1 MERRGTGRNTAGL
14 GSSAGAD
21 SAFFLPSAAGVRHP
35 GNSLSSTTPLGG
47 VDGERERHSP
57 EPTSTDR
64 RAGGAEWVRENLPS
78 VAAVAT
84 AFREEFGDVR
94 LVHAVENGHE
104 IGRPGTDGVKLS
116 ETHVGPMAIAGQD
129 RMAR

>member
-1 MERRGTGRNTAGL
+1 MERRGTGRNTACL

-35 GNSLSSTTPLGG
+35 GNSPTHNPPKGG
-47 VDGERERHSP
+47 CVVGERHSP

-78 VAAVAT
+78 VAAVAAT
-84 AFREEFGDVR
+84 FRAEFGDVR
-94 LVHAVENGHE
+94 LTYASENGHE
-104 IGRPGTDGVKLS
+104 IGRPGQDGVKLS
-116 ETHVGPMAIAGQD
+116 ETHVGPMAIAVQD

>member
-1 MERRGTGRNTAGL
+1 MERRGTGRNTACL

-57 EPTSTDR
+57 EPTSPGR
-64 RAGGAEWVRENLPS
+64 RSGGAEWVRENLPT
-78 VAAVAT
+78 VAAVA
-84 AFREEFGDVR
+84 ARFRAEFGDVR

-104 IGRPGTDGVKLS
+104 IGRSGPDGVKLS
-116 ETHVGPMAIAGQD
+116 ETVVGPMALAKPD
-129 RMAR
+129 RKAR